1 MAPRTCTPP
10 ASSACHDYPQLY
22 DMTAPPGVRLQQ
34 YAAALAARTASHP
47 ETYGPFTVHEYAGS
61 DWQMLDWCT
70 QWPTAPAGNPAG
82 PPLPPGG
89 QYADVPVLVLS
100 GELDS
105 ITTPAEGDLV
115 TAQFPDARHVV
126 VRNSFHVT
134 AIGDTDG
141 CAVRIVRY
149 FVASPTTELPR
160 SLVRC
165 ADKVAP
171 VRAMGRFP
179 GPLPPGASARAVA
192 RAAALTVADLQDR
205 WWNNYSG
212 HGVGL
217 RGGTW
222 SYGGDRVVRF
232 RLDRVRLVEG
242 LAVSGTATWDRTDET
257 MSVSLSVPSGRLT
270 GSWDT
275 RAPGAVATLAGT
287 LDGHPVDLTVP
298 AP

>member
-1 MAPRTCTPP
+1 
-10 ASSACHDYPQLY
+10 
-22 DMTAPPGVRLQQ
+22 
-34 YAAALAARTASHP
+34 
-47 ETYGPFTVHEYAGS
+47 
-61 DWQMLDWCT
+61 MLDWCT
-70 QWPTAPAGNPAG
+70 QWPAAPAGNSAG

-134 AIGDTDG
+134 AIGDTDD
-141 CAVRIVRY
+141 CAVRIMRS

-160 SLVRC
+160 SLVQC
-165 ADKVAP
+165 ADEVAP
-171 VRAMGRFP
+171 VRAMGGFP
-179 GPLPPGASARAVA
+179 GPLPPAPSARAVA

-232 RLDRVRLVEG
+232 WLDRVRLVEG
-242 LAVSGTATWDRTDET
+242 LAVSGTATWDRTAET
-257 MSVSLSVPSGRLT
+257 MSVALDLADGRLT
-270 GSWDT
+270 GTWDT
-275 RAPGAVATLAGT
+275 REPGAVARLKGI
-287 LDGHPVDLTVP
+287 LGGQPVELTVA